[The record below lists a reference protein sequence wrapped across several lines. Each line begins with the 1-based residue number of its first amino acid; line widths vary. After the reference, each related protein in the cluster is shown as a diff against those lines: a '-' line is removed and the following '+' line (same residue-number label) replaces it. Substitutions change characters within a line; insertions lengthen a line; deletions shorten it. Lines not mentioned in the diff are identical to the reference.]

1 MGDRYPENLFEL
13 LELLERK
20 GVDKSL
26 YWKHITRFLERKS
39 RRLHKPVHCIF
50 ELTPLCN
57 FDCKMCYVHLSSS
70 HLSGKKLLSLSQW
83 KQLAVS
89 AREAGVLTLAL
100 TGGECLTYP
109 DFDGLYVFLVSLG
122 FRVYIM
128 SNGYLIDEKL
138 ELFREHRPAGI
149 QISIY
154 GSSDDLYEKVTGVRA
169 FNRVYKNILR
179 IRDADI
185 PLRLSIT
192 PSAYM
197 RDDVIPL
204 IQLAENIDVKYGV
217 NPQLLQPR
225 EETERAKEDLSLEEY
240 LDIYRYLNSIHNQD
254 LKTIDINE
262 VPMENHDGPQRYGIR
277 CGAGRSSFGIKYDG
291 SMCPCLSLDKI
302 TVQPLE
308 IGFEAAW
315 KKISD
320 AADQYPLPFEC
331 GDCVY
336 QKHCLSCVAVHDSAP
351 VPGHCDPSVCE
362 RMKRLVQEGF
372 IPLKQ
377 LC

>member
-1 MGDRYPENLFEL
+1 MENEYPENLFGL

-26 YWKHITRFLERKS
+26 YRKYITRFLEEKS
-39 RRLHKPVHCIF
+39 RKLHKPIHCIF

-70 HLSGKKLLSLSQW
+70 QVFGKKLLSLSQW
-83 KQLAVS
+83 KKLASS
-89 AREAGVLTLAL
+89 AREAGVVTLAL

-109 DFDGLYVFLVSLG
+109 DFDDLYVFLVSLG
-122 FRVYIM
+122 FRVFIM
-128 SNGYLIDEKL
+128 SNGYLIDKKL
-138 ELFREHRPAGI
+138 ELFREYKPAGI

-154 GSSDDLYEKVTGVRA
+154 GSSDTLYEKVTGVRA
-169 FNRVYKNILR
+169 YKKVHENIMK
-179 IRDADI
+179 IHDTDI

-197 RDDVIPL
+197 RDDVITL
-204 IQLAENIDVKYGV
+204 IQMAEKIHLKYGV

-225 EETERAKEDLSLEEY
+225 AETNRCKEDLSLEEY
-240 LDIYRYLNSIHNQD
+240 LDIYRYLNAIHHKD
-254 LKTIDINE
+254 LKTRDINE
-262 VPMENHDGPQRYGIR
+262 VPIENHNGPQRYGIR

-302 TVQPLE
+302 TVRPLE
-308 IGFEAAW
+308 IGFEDAW

-336 QKHCLSCVAVHDSAP
+336 RNHCLSCVAIHDSAP
-351 VPGHCDPSVCE
+351 VPGHCDPRVCE

-372 IPLKQ
+372 IPLEQ
-377 LC
+377 IC